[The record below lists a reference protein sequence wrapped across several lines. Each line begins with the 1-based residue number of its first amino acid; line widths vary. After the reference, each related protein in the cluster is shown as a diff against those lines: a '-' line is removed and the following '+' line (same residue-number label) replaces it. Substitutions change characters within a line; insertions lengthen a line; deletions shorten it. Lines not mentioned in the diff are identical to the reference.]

1 MFNCIHT
8 SICYFNGFIQSNEGC
23 LIEWEKNN
31 KMNSG
36 FPSILHTKPNIS
48 WKLKLLISQTTFLI
62 EAELFLLMLVLLL
75 FINGL
80 HLNTEL

>member
-1 MFNCIHT
+1 M
-8 SICYFNGFIQSNEGC
+8 G
-23 LIEWEKNN
+23 KNN
-31 KMNSG
+31 KMNSA
-36 FPSILHTKPNIS
+36 FPSILHKKPNIS
-48 WKLKLLISQTTFLI
+48 WKLKLLISQTTFLR

>member
-1 MFNCIHT
+1 M
-8 SICYFNGFIQSNEGC
+8 G
-23 LIEWEKNN
+23 KNN
-31 KMNSG
+31 KMNSA
-36 FPSILHTKPNIS
+36 FSSILHKKPNIS